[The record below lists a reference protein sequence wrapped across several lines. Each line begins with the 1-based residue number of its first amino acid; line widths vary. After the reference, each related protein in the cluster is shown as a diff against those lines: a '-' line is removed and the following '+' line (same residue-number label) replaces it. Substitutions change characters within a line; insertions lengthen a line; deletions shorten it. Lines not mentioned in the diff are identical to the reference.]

1 VYTNEE
7 ILIVS
12 SKKSKGHGSTRG
24 HGYQIKKKFVLKHL
38 EEENGDDERV
48 KEDEGRKNWVPIDV
62 ETLISNHGDMDEDF
76 VKNVGKQSALK
87 F

>member
-24 HGYQIKKKFVLKHL
+24 HGCQIKKKFVLKHL